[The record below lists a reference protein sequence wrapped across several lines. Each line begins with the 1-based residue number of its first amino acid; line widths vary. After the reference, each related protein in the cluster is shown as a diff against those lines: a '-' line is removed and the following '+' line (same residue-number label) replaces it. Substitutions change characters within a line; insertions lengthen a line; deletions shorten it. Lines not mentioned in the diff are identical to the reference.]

1 MPTSLLQR
9 HRLQKHADY
18 QRVYQAGRKQFT
30 KQIAY
35 FYALRPAAPADARCP
50 SAPPSAP
57 SVGPRIGLT
66 VPKAMLA
73 RAHDRNRMKRRMR
86 EAIRAALPAL
96 SADVDLILHPRRS
109 VLTLDFAALQQE
121 LTTIFR
127 QVQSKLGPAQNNLE
141 PAQSKLEPAAAE
153 IQPASAA
160 SSSSV
165 GSHG

>member
-18 QRVYQAGRKQFT
+18 QRVYQTGRKQFS

-35 FYALRPAAPADARCP
+35 FYALRPAAPTDATRP
-50 SAPPSAP
+50 SPPIA
-57 SVGPRIGLT
+57 GPRIGLT

-127 QVQSKLGPAQNNLE
+127 QVQSKLEPAQSKLE
-141 PAQSKLEPAAAE
+141 PTQSKLEPAAAE

>member
-18 QRVYQAGRKQFT
+18 QRVYQAGRKQFS

-35 FYALRPAAPADARCP
+35 FYALRPADARH
-50 SAPPSAP
+50 PSAP
-57 SVGPRIGLT
+57 SCAPSSAPILGPRIGLT

-86 EAIRAALPAL
+86 EAIRVALPTL
-96 SADVDLILHPRRS
+96 TADVDLVLHPRRS
-109 VLTLDFAALQQE
+109 VLTLELAALQQE

-127 QVQSKLGPAQNNLE
+127 QVQSKLEQ
-141 PAQSKLEPAAAE
+141 AQSKLEPAAAE